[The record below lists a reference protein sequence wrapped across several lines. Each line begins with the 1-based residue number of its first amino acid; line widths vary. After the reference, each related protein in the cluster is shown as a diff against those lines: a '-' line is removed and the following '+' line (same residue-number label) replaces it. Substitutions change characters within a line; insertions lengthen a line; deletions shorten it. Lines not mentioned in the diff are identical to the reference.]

1 MSAPPNGK
9 GPRRH
14 WAPLGTPEGNGV
26 LTGLGTALAGVVPLL
41 ALLALAYLS
50 ARDQVARE
58 TDIAVRLAVRNAE
71 HVFDWALADLNRFV
85 QIVNEAQVV

>member
-41 ALLALAYLS
+41 RDGELVDAG
-50 ARDQVARE
+50 ARP
-58 TDIAVRLAVRNAE
+58 
-71 HVFDWALADLNRFV
+71 
-85 QIVNEAQVV
+85 EAAPRR

>member
-41 ALLALAYLS
+41 ALLALMTAMT
-50 ARDQVARE
+50 E
-58 TDIAVRLAVRNAE
+58 RLERKTGQRA
-71 HVFDWALADLNRFV
+71 HS
-85 QIVNEAQVV
+85 